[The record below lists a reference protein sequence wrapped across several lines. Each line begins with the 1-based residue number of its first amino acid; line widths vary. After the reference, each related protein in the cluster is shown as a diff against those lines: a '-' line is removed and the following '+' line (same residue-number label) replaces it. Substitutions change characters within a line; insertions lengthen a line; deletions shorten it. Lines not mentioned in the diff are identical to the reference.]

1 MDACPAWKRLLWP
14 RPATRSKRPARRRS
28 EGMRGIAKPLW
39 LVEMIAVWG
48 YVQRN
53 YFLTK
58 RYFMWEIVWLT
69 FTTVNAMSI
78 TFIGAGVDQVGGGEG
93 TDTERLMTF
102 LLVGALIWSYLS
114 MIFDILSETVQW
126 ERWEGTIE
134 YTFMSPTSRVTH
146 LLGMGVYAIVY
157 GILRTA
163 LVLGV
168 AMLAFDL
175 DLGNANYVAALA
187 VLAVCSISLVGFGVV
202 AAVMPLLSPEKG
214 QQVTYIVSALLL
226 LVSGVYYEV
235 DVLPGWMQSLAT
247 VSPVTYGLEGSRA
260 ALQDGAGV
268 AQLWDSIWPLLV
280 MGVVFV
286 PLGIWIF
293 HLGERYAKRTGKLKR
308 SG

>member
-1 MDACPAWKRLLWP
+1 
-14 RPATRSKRPARRRS
+14 
-28 EGMRGIAKPLW
+28 MRNIVKPLW
-39 LVEMIAVWG
+39 LIELIAVWG

-58 RYFMWEIVWLT
+58 RYFMWELVWLT

-78 TFIGAGVDQVGGGEG
+78 TFIGAGAAELKGGQNIDMQGY
-93 TDTERLMTF
+93 MTF
-102 LLVGALIWSYLS
+102 LLIGALIWSYLS

-157 GILRTA
+157 GIVRTA

-175 DLGNANYVAALA
+175 DLSHANYLAAIV

-226 LVSGVYYEV
+226 LVSGVYYPV
-235 DVLPGWMQSLAT
+235 NVLPGWMQSIAI
-247 VSPVTYGLEGSRA
+247 VSPVTYGLRGSRA
-260 ALQDGAGV
+260 ALQDGAGI
-268 AQLWDSIWPLLV
+268 AQLWDTIWPLLI

-286 PLGIWIF
+286 PLGLYIF
-293 HLGERYAKRTGKLKR
+293 HLGELYAKRTGKLKR

>member
-1 MDACPAWKRLLWP
+1 MHNVLKP
-14 RPATRSKRPARRRS
+14 R
-28 EGMRGIAKPLW
+28 W
-39 LVEMIAVWG
+39 LVEVIAVWG

-58 RYFMWEIVWLT
+58 RYFMWELVWLT

-78 TFIGAGVDQVGGGEG
+78 TFIGAGVELVGGGEG

-114 MIFDILSETVQW
+114 MIFDVLSETVQW

-146 LLGMGVYAIVY
+146 LLGMGVYTVVY
-157 GILRTA
+157 GIARTA
-163 LVLGV
+163 VVLGV

-175 DLGNANYVAALA
+175 DLSKANYWAVLV

-226 LVSGVYYEV
+226 LVSGVYYPV
-235 DVLPGWMQSLAT
+235 KVLPDWMQVIAQY
-247 VSPVTYGLEGSRA
+247 SPVTYALEGSRA
-260 ALQDGAGV
+260 ALQDGVGLW
-268 AQLWDSIWPLLV
+268 QLWGSIWPLLV
-280 MGVVFV
+280 MGAVFV
-286 PLGIWIF
+286 PMGLF
-293 HLGERYAKRTGKLKR
+293 VFNLGESYAKRTGKLKR

>member
-1 MDACPAWKRLLWP
+1 
-14 RPATRSKRPARRRS
+14 
-28 EGMRGIAKPLW
+28 MRNAGKPLW
-39 LVEMIAVWG
+39 LVELIAVWG

-58 RYFMWEIVWLT
+58 RYFMWEVVWLT

-78 TFIGAGVDQVGGGEG
+78 TFIGAGTAQQPGAEAIDIQEY
-93 TDTERLMTF
+93 MTF
-102 LLVGALIWSYLS
+102 LLIGALIWSYLS

-157 GILRTA
+157 GIIRTA

-175 DLGNANYVAALA
+175 DLDNANYAAALV
-187 VLAVCSISLVGFGVV
+187 VLAVCSISLVGFGIV

-226 LVSGVYYEV
+226 LVSGVYYPV
-235 DVLPGWMQSLAT
+235 SVLPGWMQPLAT
-247 VSPVTYGLEGSRA
+247 VSPVTYGLEGTRA
-260 ALQDGAGV
+260 ALKDGAGI
-268 AQLWDSIWPLLV
+268 ADLWGSIWPLLV
-280 MGVVFV
+280 MGIVFV

-293 HLGERYAKRTGKLKR
+293 HLGENYAKKTGKLKR

>member
-1 MDACPAWKRLLWP
+1 
-14 RPATRSKRPARRRS
+14 
-28 EGMRGIAKPLW
+28 MRNIDKPLW
-39 LVEMIAVWG
+39 LVELIAVWG

-58 RYFMWEIVWLT
+58 RYFMWEVVWLT

-78 TFIGAGVDQVGGGEG
+78 TFIGAGAAELKGGESI
-93 TDTERLMTF
+93 DVQDYMTF
-102 LLVGALIWSYLS
+102 LLIWALIWSYLS

-157 GILRTA
+157 GIIRTA

-175 DLGNANYVAALA
+175 DLGNANYVAAVV

-226 LVSGVYYEV
+226 LVSGVYYPV
-235 DVLPGWMQSLAT
+235 NVLPDWMQKLAA
-247 VSPVTYGLEGSRA
+247 VSPVTYGLEGTRA
-260 ALQDGAGV
+260 ALRDGAGV
-268 AQLWDSIWPLLV
+268 VELWGSIWPLLI

-286 PLGIWIF
+286 PLGIWVF